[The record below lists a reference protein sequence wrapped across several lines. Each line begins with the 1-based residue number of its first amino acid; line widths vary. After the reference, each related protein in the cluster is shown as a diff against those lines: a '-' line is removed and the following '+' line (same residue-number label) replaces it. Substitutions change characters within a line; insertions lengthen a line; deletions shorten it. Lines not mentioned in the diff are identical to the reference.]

1 MSADDDLSE
10 VLARLGVDLRDLDDL
25 RAALTHPSYSLEQG
39 GDDYERLEYLGDAV
53 LGAVAAAHLYT
64 EYPTLPEGFLTRMK
78 VAVTSGRPLADVA
91 RSLGLGD
98 ALLLGRGAQR
108 ERERDSVLENAFEA
122 VVGAVFLDGGFD
134 AASAFVLRVLGERLD
149 QETLLRTAADPKTRL
164 QELTQSRG
172 AGLPTYEIVA
182 QTGPAHEPR
191 FTAVVCVAGSVAGS
205 GIGASKQD
213 AQQAA
218 AAAALDALTGE

>member
-1 MSADDDLSE
+1 MNDEGLDP
-10 VLARLGVDLRDLDDL
+10 VVARLGVQLRDLADL

-39 GDDYERLEYLGDAV
+39 GEDYERLEFLGDAV
-53 LGAVAAAHLYT
+53 LGAVVAAHLFT
-64 EYPTLPEGFLTRMK
+64 EHAGLPEGYLTRMK
-78 VAVTSGRPLADVA
+78 AAVTSGRPLAEVA
-91 RSLGLGD
+91 RELGLGD

-122 VVGAVFLDGGFD
+122 VVGAIFLDGGFD
-134 AASAFVLRVLGERLD
+134 ASSALVLRVLGDRLD
-149 QETLLRTAADPKTRL
+149 RETLLRTAADAKTQL

-172 AGLPTYEIVA
+172 VGLPTYEIVS

-191 FTAVVCVAGSVAGS
+191 FTAVVCVAGTVAGT

-213 AQQAA
+213 AQQVA
-218 AAAALDALTGE
+218 AAAALDTLTRE